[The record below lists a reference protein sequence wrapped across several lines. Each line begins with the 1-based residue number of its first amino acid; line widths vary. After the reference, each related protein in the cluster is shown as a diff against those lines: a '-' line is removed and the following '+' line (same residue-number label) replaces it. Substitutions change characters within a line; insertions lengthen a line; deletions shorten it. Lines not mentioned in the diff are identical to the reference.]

1 MKKLVVGLAAALVVV
16 LGLAG
21 GTVLAQSA
29 DEDGEKKSFAE
40 RVAEILGLDTD
51 TVEDA
56 LNQAKSEMQEERTDA
71 WLDKAVE
78 AEKITQEEAD
88 AYSGWLDDRPDGVGE
103 WLRFSYNPNAR
114 EDLEAKLDEAVDAEK
129 ITQEQADAH
138 LERFDEKVEAMDEN
152 FKAAVDKAVE
162 AEKMT
167 QDEADSLTEWYDEKP
182 DGVWPGFGGR
192 GKFGYGRSFGH
203 GKFGGKGGFRGRWG
217 GGWHMQKGNKS
228 TDATPAVEGSSA

>member
-1 MKKLVVGLAAALVVV
+1 MKKLVVGLAAAILVV
-16 LGLAG
+16 LGVAG

-29 DEDGEKKSFAE
+29 DEDGEKKSFAD
-40 RVAEILGLDTD
+40 RVAEILGLESD

-56 LNQAKSEMQEERTDA
+56 LKQARSEMQEERTDA

-88 AYSGWLDDRPDGVGE
+88 AYSDWLDDRPEGVGE

-114 EDLEAKLDEAVDAEK
+114 EQLEAKLDEAVEAGK

-138 LERFDEKVEAMDEN
+138 LDRFDEKVDQMDDNFEAALE
-152 FKAAVDKAVE
+152 KAVE

-167 QDEADSLTEWYDEKP
+167 QDEADSLNEWYDEKP
-182 DGVWPGFGGR
+182 DGVFPGFGGR
-192 GKFGYGRSFGH
+192 GKFGHGRSFGR
-203 GKFGGKGGFRGRWG
+203 GRFGGKGGSHGKSG
-217 GGWHMQKGNKS
+217 GGWHMYKGNKS
-228 TDATPAVEGSSA
+228 TDATPAIEGSSA

>member
-1 MKKLVVGLAAALVVV
+1 MKKLLVGLAAAVLVV
-16 LGLAG
+16 LGVAG

-40 RVAEILGLDTD
+40 RVASILGLDSD

-56 LNQAKSEMQEERTDA
+56 LNQARSEMQDERTDSR
-71 WLDKAVE
+71 LDKAVE
-78 AEKITQEEAD
+78 AEKITQEQAD
-88 AYSGWLDDRPDGVGE
+88 AYSDWLDDRPEGVGE

-114 EDLEAKLDEAVDAEK
+114 EQLEAKLDEAVDAGK

-138 LERFDEKVEAMDEN
+138 LERFDEKVEQMDEN
-152 FKAAVDKAVE
+152 FKAAIDKAVE

-167 QDEADSLTEWYDEKP
+167 QDEADSLTNWYDEKP

-192 GKFGYGRSFGH
+192 GKFGYGRGH
-203 GKFGGKGGFRGRWG
+203 GKFRGKGRFHGRSG
-217 GGWHMQKGNKS
+217 GGWHMFKGNKS